1 MQAKPETDS
10 NLPSPISQ
18 HPQLSTPI
26 AQLLT
31 ANSWAWACR
40 QSEKAM
46 CNETWRAKS
55 QEVAK
60 SLQKDYDVY
69 FWSKHVD
76 ECRTTLL

>member
-1 MQAKPETDS
+1 
-10 NLPSPISQ
+10 
-18 HPQLSTPI
+18 
-26 AQLLT
+26 
-31 ANSWAWACR
+31 
-40 QSEKAM
+40 M

-76 ECRTTLL
+76 ECRTTLLRVGIFIYV